1 MADQKPDI
9 KTKTVEQATPDK
21 AKAAIEAAAKQT
33 VGNSPVAKATAAQAA
48 KVVAPK
54 PAPNLAKRKPRKA
67 AKPPISAKPAQRKPA
82 ASQPNATQPIAA
94 KASATSDTPV
104 AANTKETTMNTT
116 DTTQTAYSPAFA
128 GDMTATMTEA
138 MAEIQTRTQET
149 FEKST
154 ALASDATEFA
164 KGNVEAMVES
174 SKVLAEGVQDMGR
187 TISEEAKTA
196 YETATADLREMAAV
210 KSPTELF
217 QLQGRIMRR
226 NFDAMV
232 AASSRSTDAAMKLT
246 GDVFAPLSGRANV
259 AVEKFGKVA

>member
-1 MADQKPDI
+1 MMVDQTEPEKNMAQ
-9 KTKTVEQATPDK
+9 QAPSDE
-21 AKAAIEAAAKQT
+21 AQAAIEAAAKQT
-33 VGNSPVAKATAAQAA
+33 VANTPVAKAKAT
-48 KVVAPK
+48 KTVKDVAPK
-54 PAPNLAKRKPRKA
+54 LAKRKPRQ
-67 AKPPISAKPAQRKPA
+67 SAKPVASAKTAQQKPA
-82 ASQPNATQPIAA
+82 ATQPIAA
-94 KASATSDTPV
+94 RTSATSDTPV
-104 AANTKETTMNTT
+104 AAKTKENTMNTT
-116 DTTQTAYSPAFA
+116 DTTQNTAHNPAFA

-138 MAEIQTRTQET
+138 MAEMQARTQET
-149 FEKST
+149 FEKGT

-187 TISEEAKTA
+187 TITEEAKTA
-196 YETATADLREMAAV
+196 YETATADLREMAGV

-246 GDVFAPLSGRANV
+246 GDVFAPLSSRANV